1 MLSKAALLTDAAD
14 AHLHDRTRLTAMQQS
29 PPPQPLS
36 HMPATARPR
45 LSPAEMFNM
54 SFGFLGIQFGWGL
67 QLANM
72 SAVYERLGAH
82 SDEIPFLWL
91 AAPVTGLLVQPVI
104 GALSDRTW
112 GPLGRRR
119 PYFLT
124 GAILAS
130 IALFIMPTSSSLW
143 MAATLLWIL
152 DASIN
157 ISMEPFRAFVADKLP
172 ISQRT
177 HGFVMQSLMIGI
189 GASLANALP
198 YVFAKLGVTGNTPS
212 GIPLSVRYS
221 FQVGALVFLFAVLWT
236 VFTTTE
242 FPPEDMAAFERARRG
257 RLGLGPLFAD
267 IGRSLRE
274 MPATMRQLAVVQ
286 LMTWLGLFC
295 MWLFFVPAVARH
307 VFGATDPQSTLYT
320 RGIEWGGVTMAFY
333 SLTCFVVALG
343 LLRLA
348 EATSRKTVHTAAL
361 SCGGIGLLS
370 VYLIHNQYVLP
381 LTMVGVGIAW
391 ASILSMPYAILS
403 TALPPERMG
412 VYMGIFNFFIVIPEI
427 TAALFFG
434 RLSRAVFG
442 AGNPNTPLY
451 FVLLGGACLLAAAA
465 LVSIVDDRG
474 GREPSPEALLRADEM
489 EPLLIQE
496 SVQPVPSSGISN
508 RLSS

>member
-1 MLSKAALLTDAAD
+1 MT
-14 AHLHDRTRLTAMQQS
+14 
-29 PPPQPLS
+29 
-36 HMPATARPR
+36 ATATSRPR
-45 LSPAEMFNM
+45 LTPAEMFNM

-72 SAVYERLGAH
+72 SAIYERLGAN
-82 SDEIPFLWL
+82 SDRVPLLWL

-130 IALFIMPTSSSLW
+130 IALFVMPNSSAIW
-143 MAATLLWIL
+143 MAATLLWVL
-152 DASIN
+152 DASNN

-172 ISQRT
+172 VSQRT
-177 HGFVMQSLMIGI
+177 QGFAMQSLMIGI

-198 YVFAKLGVTGNTPS
+198 FVFAKFGVSGSTAS

-221 FQVGALVFLFAVLWT
+221 FQVGAAVYLLAVLWT

-257 RLGLGPLFAD
+257 ELGLVALFRD
-267 IGRSLRE
+267 IGRSIRE

-286 LMTWLGLFC
+286 LVTWLGLFC

-307 VFGATDPQSTLYT
+307 VFGATDPQSALYT
-320 RGIEWGGVTMAFY
+320 RGVEWGGLTFAVY
-333 SLTCFVVALG
+333 SVVCFLVALA
-343 LLRLA
+343 LPKLA
-348 EATSRKTVHTAAL
+348 DATSRKAVHAAAL
-361 SCGGIGLLS
+361 ACGGVGLLS
-370 VYLIHNQYVLP
+370 MSVIHSQYVLP

-403 TALPPERMG
+403 TALPANRMG

-427 TAALFFG
+427 VASLTFGPIARGLFG
-434 RLSRAVFG
+434 E
-442 AGNPNTPLY
+442 GNPNTALY
-451 FVLLGGACLLAAAA
+451 FVLLGGVCLLVAAA
-465 LVSIVDDRG
+465 LVGIVEDRA
-474 GREPSPEALLRADEM
+474 GRDVPVDAVVRADEV
-489 EPLLIQE
+489 EPLLVPE
-496 SVQPVPSSGISN
+496 SVQPVPSSGMPG
-508 RLSS
+508 RRR